1 MTCAITFL
9 AIILSATGMSWVH
22 SKYTAQSMLWNF
34 VCFIFQLCR
43 LKQSNVS
50 QVVMTVG
57 LLLPNLIRL
66 AVAVVP
72 VEVVDLAMSLLEKEA
87 LFVRAVQILMVSDST
102 MNSDHYSKGIVILIS
117 ITINALCRLYIMA
130 LQAEHGKTH
139 IAVLL

>member
-1 MTCAITFL
+1 
-9 AIILSATGMSWVH
+9 
-22 SKYTAQSMLWNF
+22 MLWNF

-57 LLLPNLIRL
+57 LLLANLIRL

-87 LFVRAVQILMVSDST
+87 LFVRDVQILMVSDTT
-102 MNSDHYSKGIVILIS
+102 MNLTIIVK
-117 ITINALCRLYIMA
+117 
-130 LQAEHGKTH
+130 E
-139 IAVLL
+139 